1 LLVHVSDLE
10 PDVRVGEGIW
20 GALENFLKAAEALFV
35 LATLLI
41 DYAQSEED
49 FVGLVKV

>member
-1 LLVHVSDLE
+1 MHVSNLE

-20 GALENFLKAAEALFV
+20 GALENFLETAETLFV
-35 LATLLI
+35 LAALLI
-41 DYAQSEED
+41 DYAQPEED